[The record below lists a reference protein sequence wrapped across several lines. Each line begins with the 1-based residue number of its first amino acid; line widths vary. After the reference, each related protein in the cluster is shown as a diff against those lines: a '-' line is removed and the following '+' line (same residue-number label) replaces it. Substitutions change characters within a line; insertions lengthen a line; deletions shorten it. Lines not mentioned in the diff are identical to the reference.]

1 MPSEYFSQYLRDS
14 VSLSSELSFS
24 IIFKAAFI
32 LFSCAKYNRSV
43 FDIEKHK
50 PFIDM

>member
-32 LFSCAKYNRSV
+32 LFSCAKHNRSV